1 MRIAVARGLVVVG
14 VLLTIVSLLAAY
26 VRFQGLDTDT
36 VSNTAS
42 ELIADEEIRTEVAA
56 TLVEQLYANV
66 DVQAVL
72 EERLPEEQ
80 QGLAAPAAA
89 GLREL
94 SDRAAVRMLERPRVQ
109 ALWVNTVTRAHS
121 QLIDVLEDD
130 TGALS
135 TEGGAVVLDLQPLV
149 VRLGDRIAVIG
160 DVSERFGPDVGR
172 IEIMEA
178 QELET
183 AQEVTQLLKFL
194 GNWLWVL
201 PIVLFAIALWLAPG
215 RRLSILRMIAFGWIL
230 AGLLVLVVRRLAGS
244 YIVEDLVASETVKPA
259 VQAAWDILTAQL
271 RDGGFTLVGVGVI
284 VLFAAWLAGSSPSAV
299 GRRRALA
306 PYLARSEIA
315 YGAAA
320 ALFLLLLWWQP
331 TVQTTR
337 PQLMLAAAI
346 ILALGVELLRRQTA
360 REVPDPPP
368 ADLVGSVRRSIARR
382 RAKGPEEERLASLE
396 RLARMRDEGVLT
408 EEEFAAEKAA
418 LVQR

>member
-1 MRIAVARGLVVVG
+1 VRIAVARGLVVVG

-135 TEGGAVVLDLQPLV
+135 TEGGAVVLDLQPLI

-259 VQAAWDILTAQL
+259 VQNAWDILTAQL